1 MKTSI
6 PKDLCEAILK
16 EMLQKIYIVQSMTCV
31 LCHLCEKNS
40 GHVERYMLVS
50 VLKESVASPFFY

>member
-16 EMLQKIYIVQSMTCV
+16 EMLQKIHIVQSMTCV
-31 LCHLCEKNS
+31 LCRLCENS

-50 VLKESVASPFFY
+50 VLKESVASPFFN

>member
-16 EMLQKIYIVQSMTCV
+16 EMLPKKKYIYIYIYMGQSMTCV
-31 LCHLCEKNS
+31 LCHLCEKSS
-40 GHVERYMLVS
+40 GHVERYMLVR
-50 VLKESVASPFFY
+50 V